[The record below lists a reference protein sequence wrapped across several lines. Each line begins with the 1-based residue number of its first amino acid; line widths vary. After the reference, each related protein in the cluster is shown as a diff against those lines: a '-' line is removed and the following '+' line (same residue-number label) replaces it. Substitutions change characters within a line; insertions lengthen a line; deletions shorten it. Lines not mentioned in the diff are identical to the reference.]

1 VKPDQTQRAR
11 NQDPRQ
17 SGTGLVGWVGGE
29 GRSRDGYTRGVSGT
43 AAHPLESDA
52 VRQLSD
58 DCTTDPLIWPREL
71 SYNVVQ
77 MSDSVQI
84 SVRVPSEVFREIATE
99 SRSRGESISDAV
111 RRRLAQSDG
120 RDDAT
125 LDDHERRITALE
137 EMANRAYWGLEA
149 ATW

>member
-1 VKPDQTQRAR
+1 MGPA
-11 NQDPRQ
+11 
-17 SGTGLVGWVGGE
+17 GGVGGE
-29 GRSRDGYTRGVSGT
+29 GRSRDEITRGVSGL

-58 DCTTDPLIWPREL
+58 VCTTNPLIWPREL

-111 RRRLAQSDG
+111 RRRLAQSG
-120 RDDAT
+120 DDAT
-125 LDDHERRITALE
+125 LDDHERRIAALE
-137 EMANRAYWGLEA
+137 EMANRAY
-149 ATW
+149 